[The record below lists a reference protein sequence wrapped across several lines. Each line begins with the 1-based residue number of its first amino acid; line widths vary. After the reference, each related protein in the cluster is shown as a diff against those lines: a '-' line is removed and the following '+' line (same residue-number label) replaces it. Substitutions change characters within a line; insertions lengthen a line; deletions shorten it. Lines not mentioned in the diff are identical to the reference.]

1 MIDLFFFF
9 LLLSKIS
16 VFKLKIKKKDK
27 NRLVSD
33 IIFPMNIKF
42 LFLLTC
48 RINQFFF
55 IYYFILF
62 LLPSS
67 FHNLNFSF
75 FVISFR

>member
-48 RINQFFF
+48 RINQFFLY
-55 IYYFILF
+55 IILYYFFYHLRSAI
-62 LLPSS
+62 
-67 FHNLNFSF
+67 
-75 FVISFR
+75 